1 MSVGSRAD
9 PALRGGGGIQH
20 LLSFFQR
27 GRCGPCL
34 KEQRQRSTILMVGS
48 LYIFPVPF
56 TFPFISSIGV
66 HISLFK
72 RNCTV
77 AGRAVCFCC
86 FPFSKKMWVSLSA
99 SDPQAG

>member
-9 PALRGGGGIQH
+9 PALRGGGIQH